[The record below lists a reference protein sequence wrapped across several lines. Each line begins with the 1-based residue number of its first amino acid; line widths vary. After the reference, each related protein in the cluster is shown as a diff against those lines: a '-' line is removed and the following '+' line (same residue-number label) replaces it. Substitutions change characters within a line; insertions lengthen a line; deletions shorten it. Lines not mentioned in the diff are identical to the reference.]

1 MTLRIPAGRVS
12 RTMIL
17 IAALAGV
24 SLLAV
29 ACAPL
34 ALINSMVPDDTYT
47 VTRDVADGE
56 EPRQRLDVYAPARP
70 APAGARLVPMIVF
83 FYGGGWTTGARADY
97 LFAGEAF
104 ASRGFVAVVADYRL
118 YPEVRF
124 PQFLHDSAA
133 AVAWSARNAAR
144 FGGDPKRIFLAGHS
158 AGAYNAAMLTYATP
172 YLAQAGVDASAIS
185 GLIGLAGPYDFL
197 PVTARST
204 RAIFGYPDTPPETQP
219 IHFVGRTPG
228 TRLAP
233 ALLLTAPEDA
243 IVRPGN
249 SARLAARLR
258 TAGGTATEIS
268 YPALDHRRIVG
279 ALAAPL
285 RDLGPVLDDIARFIE
300 AQP

>member
-12 RTMIL
+12 RTIIL

-47 VTRDVADGE
+47 VTRDVAYGE

-70 APAGARLVPMIVF
+70 APAG
-83 FYGGGWTTGARADY
+83 
-97 LFAGEAF
+97 
-104 ASRGFVAVVADYRL
+104 
-118 YPEVRF
+118 
-124 PQFLHDSAA
+124 
-133 AVAWSARNAAR
+133 
-144 FGGDPKRIFLAGHS
+144 
-158 AGAYNAAMLTYATP
+158 
-172 YLAQAGVDASAIS
+172 
-185 GLIGLAGPYDFL
+185 
-197 PVTARST
+197 
-204 RAIFGYPDTPPETQP
+204 
-219 IHFVGRTPG
+219 
-228 TRLAP
+228 
-233 ALLLTAPEDA
+233 
-243 IVRPGN
+243 
-249 SARLAARLR
+249 ARLR